1 MLVVTFTN
9 AAASEMRERVL
20 DAIYKKLNE
29 DPENENLQRQ
39 ITLLNMASIC
49 TIDSFCLEVVK
60 NNFYE
65 LENVSPNFRIA
76 DTPEI
81 ELLKQ
86 EVLDELFENKYLS
99 EDKDFTKLINTY
111 TSYRDDTPLK
121 DLILSIYSYISS
133 SPFPQKWLNE
143 KVEMFNIGEQL
154 DRDFSQTPWGK
165 TLLEKM
171 DEELTDDITIL
182 EDALE
187 SLQYDI
193 ELEDFKQTI
202 ETDIKQLSTLKQN
215 LNNWDKSYE
224 IAQNIKF
231 TTWPRKKVESEIKEE
246 AKSIRDNVKKKFNK
260 KIDKIFVSDS
270 KQSNQDIF
278 DMYEILKKLEN
289 LILEFDE
296 IFSKR
301 KRDKNIVD
309 FTDIEHFA
317 LDILVKDVDE
327 EGNIIK
333 TEVAKKYTEKFEEIA
348 IDEYQDS
355 NLVQEFILSS
365 ISRENNMFMVGDVK
379 QSIYRFR
386 QAMPKLFLDKYSKFE
401 TVETDPNSLIDISK
415 NVGLAGRKIQLFKNF
430 RSRDNILD
438 FTNLIFKNIMSQNL
452 GEVEYDEKE
461 YLNFGAEDYQKN
473 NQNLKTEIDIIDI
486 KKDDESQETYN
497 YSNSPEY
504 ENADQNEDDVE
515 LEHIE
520 NIELEAKYVAN
531 KIQELIDS
539 EYQIYDRKNECFR
552 DIKYKDI
559 AILLRSTKDKAS
571 IYEQEIMNLGMPVF
585 SDSNQEYL
593 DSIEIQTIMSLL
605 KIIDNP
611 MQDIPLVTVLRSN
624 IGGFTDNELVEI
636 RLSDKYDNFY
646 NCMLK
651 AKVDVK
657 PELKQKIE
665 KFLNQIEEWR
675 KEQEYLALDE
685 LIWKIYS
692 DTGYYNYVGLMPN
705 GNLRQANLKMLF
717 ERAKKYETASFKG
730 LYNFINFIDKLKVN
744 SGDLGAAKIIGEND
758 DVIRIMSIHKSK
770 GLEFPVVFLV
780 NSNKQF
786 NEQDIRK
793 NPVLLHQEMGIGAK
807 YIDYNAQV
815 QYDTLTREA
824 VKNVIRNENISEEM
838 RVLYVALTRAK
849 EKLIITGVSNDF
861 TKQTEDI
868 EKQASIYPRKNGKI
882 NSILVKKYKSY
893 LDWILLVYLY
903 EKENTNNLIELN
915 KIEPSQIV
923 SAQKQQT
930 QENNSNKI
938 VKILDEK
945 ECNQQL
951 LENIKN
957 KIEFEYQNKL
967 ATTIPTKSS
976 VTKIKQ
982 MKEKQVGVDI
992 ESLEDTE
999 IIEEGLK
1006 VKEITFEKPKF
1017 LKEEKDTKITSA
1029 QKGTLIHLCMQKL
1042 NPKEE
1047 YNLQK
1052 IKDLIQN
1059 LQLKQI
1065 ITEKEAETINLYKIL
1080 EFTKSNI
1087 WDDLK
1092 TAKEIYQEKPFYINV
1107 PAKEIY
1113 EQDIEENVLVQGI
1126 IDLYYI
1132 DKDDKLVLLDYK
1144 TDYVENGKE
1153 NELVKK
1159 YKKQLDLY
1167 KEALEQ
1173 ALNREVDKVFIYSVY
1188 LGKNIE
1194 I

>member
-1 MLVVTFTN
+1 
-9 AAASEMRERVL
+9 
-20 DAIYKKLNE
+20 
-29 DPENENLQRQ
+29 
-39 ITLLNMASIC
+39 
-49 TIDSFCLEVVK
+49 
-60 NNFYE
+60 
-65 LENVSPNFRIA
+65 
-76 DTPEI
+76 
-81 ELLKQ
+81 
-86 EVLDELFENKYLS
+86 
-99 EDKDFTKLINTY
+99 
-111 TSYRDDTPLK
+111 
-121 DLILSIYSYISS
+121 
-133 SPFPQKWLNE
+133 
-143 KVEMFNIGEQL
+143 
-154 DRDFSQTPWGK
+154 
-165 TLLEKM
+165 
-171 DEELTDDITIL
+171 
-182 EDALE
+182 
-187 SLQYDI
+187 
-193 ELEDFKQTI
+193 
-202 ETDIKQLSTLKQN
+202 
-215 LNNWDKSYE
+215 
-224 IAQNIKF
+224 
-231 TTWPRKKVESEIKEE
+231 
-246 AKSIRDNVKKKFNK
+246 
-260 KIDKIFVSDS
+260 
-270 KQSNQDIF
+270 
-278 DMYEILKKLEN
+278 
-289 LILEFDE
+289 
-296 IFSKR
+296 
-301 KRDKNIVD
+301 
-309 FTDIEHFA
+309 
-317 LDILVKDVDE
+317 
-327 EGNIIK
+327 
-333 TEVAKKYTEKFEEIA
+333 
-348 IDEYQDS
+348 
-355 NLVQEFILSS
+355 
-365 ISRENNMFMVGDVK
+365 
-379 QSIYRFR
+379 
-386 QAMPKLFLDKYSKFE
+386 
-401 TVETDPNSLIDISK
+401 
-415 NVGLAGRKIQLFKNF
+415 
-430 RSRDNILD
+430 
-438 FTNLIFKNIMSQNL
+438 MSQNL

-520 NIELEAKYVAN
+520 NIELEAKYVAK
-531 KIQELIDS
+531 KIKELIDS
-539 EYQIYDRKNECFR
+539 KYQIYDRKNACFR

-1065 ITEKEAETINLYKIL
+1065 ITEKEAETINPYKIL

>member
-20 DAIYKKLNE
+20 DAIYKKLDE

-165 TLLEKM
+165 TLLEEM

-202 ETDIKQLSTLKQN
+202 ESDIKQLRTLKQN

-317 LDILVKDVDE
+317 LDILAKDVDE

-365 ISRENNMFMVGDVK
+365 ISRGNNMFMVGDVK

-401 TVETDPNSLIDISK
+401 TVEADQNCLIDMSK
-415 NVGLAGRKIQLFKNF
+415 NVSLTGRKIQLFKNF

-539 EYQIYDRKNECFR
+539 KYQIYDRKNECFR

-1188 LGKNIE
+1188 LVKNIE

>member
-1 MLVVTFTN
+1 
-9 AAASEMRERVL
+9 
-20 DAIYKKLNE
+20 
-29 DPENENLQRQ
+29 
-39 ITLLNMASIC
+39 
-49 TIDSFCLEVVK
+49 
-60 NNFYE
+60 
-65 LENVSPNFRIA
+65 
-76 DTPEI
+76 
-81 ELLKQ
+81 
-86 EVLDELFENKYLS
+86 
-99 EDKDFTKLINTY
+99 
-111 TSYRDDTPLK
+111 
-121 DLILSIYSYISS
+121 
-133 SPFPQKWLNE
+133 
-143 KVEMFNIGEQL
+143 
-154 DRDFSQTPWGK
+154 
-165 TLLEKM
+165 
-171 DEELTDDITIL
+171 
-182 EDALE
+182 
-187 SLQYDI
+187 
-193 ELEDFKQTI
+193 
-202 ETDIKQLSTLKQN
+202 
-215 LNNWDKSYE
+215 
-224 IAQNIKF
+224 
-231 TTWPRKKVESEIKEE
+231 
-246 AKSIRDNVKKKFNK
+246 
-260 KIDKIFVSDS
+260 
-270 KQSNQDIF
+270 
-278 DMYEILKKLEN
+278 
-289 LILEFDE
+289 
-296 IFSKR
+296 
-301 KRDKNIVD
+301 
-309 FTDIEHFA
+309 
-317 LDILVKDVDE
+317 
-327 EGNIIK
+327 
-333 TEVAKKYTEKFEEIA
+333 
-348 IDEYQDS
+348 
-355 NLVQEFILSS
+355 
-365 ISRENNMFMVGDVK
+365 
-379 QSIYRFR
+379 
-386 QAMPKLFLDKYSKFE
+386 
-401 TVETDPNSLIDISK
+401 
-415 NVGLAGRKIQLFKNF
+415 
-430 RSRDNILD
+430 
-438 FTNLIFKNIMSQNL
+438 MSQNL

-520 NIELEAKYVAN
+520 NIELEAKYVAK
-531 KIQELIDS
+531 KIKELIDS
-539 EYQIYDRKNECFR
+539 KYQIYDRKNACFR

-868 EKQASIYPRKNGKI
+868 EKQASIYPRRNGKI